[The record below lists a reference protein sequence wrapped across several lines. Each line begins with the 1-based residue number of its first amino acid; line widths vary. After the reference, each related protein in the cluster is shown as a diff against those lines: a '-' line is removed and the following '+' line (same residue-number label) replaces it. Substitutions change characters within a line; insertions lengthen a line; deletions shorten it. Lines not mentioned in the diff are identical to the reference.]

1 MAQRAAISIA
11 QMGALP
17 PKSVLPFG
25 ARPIQDWLVLSG
37 KGLVD
42 PWANPFQVLDCAT
55 FVAELRLPLPRG
67 KVLINLQ
74 TNQGIQRSFALFVG
88 PDGALSLLHRE
99 GAKLL
104 RASLPAVASSSAEAG
119 RLTYFFD
126 SAKGNWMLRLTSLTG
141 NAPLAA
147 AQGMGA
153 MAFANRDAED
163 ICKKGNFDPAVLWFG
178 FSRCADVPRAAPW
191 IGLRTVVDTTLGPVA
206 AGNLKAG
213 DMIMTTDRGPQTL
226 RAVHTMELPARGSF
240 APILLR
246 APFYDRRGDVLV
258 SADQRLVV
266 SGSAVEYLFGT
277 ESVLVA
283 AGDVVD
289 GRTAVAEDRRAVVST
304 VCLDLGG
311 AALIGCAAEGEIAL
325 AVGDYAQT
333 CDAPLMCLNSYETV
347 ALMRMLGRIVTKAA

>member
-25 ARPIQDWLVLSG
+25 ARPSQDWLALSG

-42 PWANPFQVLDCAT
+42 PWANPFQVLDSGA

-74 TNQGIQRSFALFVG
+74 SNQGVQRSFAVFVG
-88 PDGALSLLHRE
+88 PDGGLSLLHRE

-104 RASLPAVASSSAEAG
+104 RASLPPAPAAGADVG

-126 SAKGNWMLRLTSLTG
+126 SAKRSWNLRLAGLTG
-141 NAPLAA
+141 GAPLAA
-147 AQGMGA
+147 AQGVGA

-178 FSRCADVPRAAPW
+178 FSRSMDVPRAAPW
-191 IGLRTVVDTTLGPVA
+191 IGLRTVVETSLGPVA

-213 DMIMTTDRGPQTL
+213 DVVMTTDHGPKPL
-226 RAVHTMELPARGSF
+226 RAVHFMELPARGSF

-246 APFYDRRGDVLV
+246 APFYDKRGDVLV

-266 SGSAVEYLFGT
+266 SGSAVEYLFGA
-277 ESVLVA
+277 EAVLVA

-289 GRTAVAEDRRAVVST
+289 GRTALAEDRRAVVSAIS
-304 VCLDLGG
+304 LDLGG
-311 AALIGCAAEGEIAL
+311 AALIGGASDGEIAL

-333 CDAPLMCLNSYETV
+333 GDAPLMCLNSYETV
-347 ALMRMLGRIVTKAA
+347 ALMRMLGRIVTKVA

>member
-25 ARPIQDWLVLSG
+25 ARPNQDWLALSG

-42 PWANPFQVLDCAT
+42 PWANPFQVLDSGT

-74 TNQGIQRSFALFVG
+74 SNQGVQRSFAVFVG
-88 PDGALSLLHRE
+88 PDGGLSLLHRE
-99 GAKLL
+99 GTKLL
-104 RASLPAVASSSAEAG
+104 RASLPPMPAANAESG

-126 SAKGNWMLRLTSLTG
+126 GANGNWTLRLTSLTG
-141 NAPLAA
+141 GAAFAA
-147 AQGMGA
+147 AQGAGA
-153 MAFANRDAED
+153 FAFANRDAED

-178 FSRCADVPRAAPW
+178 FSRSMDVPRAAPW
-191 IGLRTVVDTTLGPVA
+191 IGLRTVVETSLGPVA

-213 DMIMTTDRGPQTL
+213 DVVMTTDRGPQSL
-226 RAVHTMELPARGSF
+226 RALHFMELPARGSF

-246 APFYDRRGDVLV
+246 APFYDLRGDVLV

-277 ESVLVA
+277 EAVLVA

-289 GRTAVAEDRRAVVST
+289 GRTALAEDRRTVVSA
-304 VCLDLGG
+304 VSFDLGG
-311 AALIGCAAEGEIAL
+311 AALIGGASEGEIAL

-333 CDAPLMCLNSYETV
+333 GDAPLMCLNSYETV
-347 ALMRMLGRIVTKAA
+347 ALMRMLGRTVTKVA